1 MAIFNGKTHYKW
13 PFSIAMLNYQRVQIR
28 VTFCPVSV
36 WKTSTYPGSS
46 MAEKSGT
53 RHPCYQTEV
62 GPDSTIK
69 WSMQRGT
76 PDFFIFLQQFWDFSP
91 NLRGWSDSESN
102 SESAVSYREP
112 NSSRGST
119 WRIIPRMAR
128 RKTRSSGTMYL
139 CIYVCM
145 YVRMYVRVC
154 VCVYVCPCASVFIT
168 IYLCCILY
176 I

>member
-1 MAIFNGKTHYKW
+1 
-13 PFSIAMLNYQRVQIR
+13 
-28 VTFCPVSV
+28 
-36 WKTSTYPGSS
+36 

-168 IYLCCILY
+168 IYIYAVYY
-176 I
+176 IYIMWFRSLVVKTYKNLLFYTI

>member
-1 MAIFNGKTHYKW
+1 
-13 PFSIAMLNYQRVQIR
+13 MLNYQRVPIR
-28 VTFCPVSV
+28 VKFCPLVSV

-91 NLRGWSDSESN
+91 NLRGWSDSERN
-102 SESAVSYREP
+102 SESA
-112 NSSRGST
+112 

-139 CIYVCM
+139 CIYIRTYVRTYVCRYVCVCACMYVCVHLYMIVYVCM
-145 YVRMYVRVC
+145 YVCMYVGR
-154 VCVYVCPCASVFIT
+154 
-168 IYLCCILY
+168 
-176 I
+176 